1 MQKNQKNADFITKN
15 LSLLYI
21 EDEKFI
27 RENAILF
34 LEDQFKIIYEAK
46 DGVEGFEIY
55 NTQKPDIIITD
66 ISMPRMSGLELCEKI
81 RTLDQKTPI
90 IITTAHADT
99 HYLLKAIE
107 LNLIKY
113 LIKPIE
119 EDQLLEA
126 INICCEKLSLNNSNI
141 VQLTLDFTFD
151 TFNKTLFNKNILI
164 KLTKSELLLLD
175 ILIKKIDHIVSY
187 EEIEYFIW
195 YDKVMSS
202 DALKSVV
209 RSVRNKI
216 DKSII
221 ENFSKQGYKI
231 KIYKGD

>member
-1 MQKNQKNADFITKN
+1 MGKKQKNVEFITKN

-34 LEDQFKIIYEAK
+34 LEDQFKIVYEAQ
-46 DGVEGFEIY
+46 DGVEGLEMY
-55 NTQKPDIIITD
+55 NTKKPDIIITD
-66 ISMPRMSGLELCEKI
+66 ISMPRMSGLKLCEKI
-81 RTLDQKTPI
+81 RTIDQKIPI

-99 HYLLKAIE
+99 EYLLKAIE
-107 LNLIKY
+107 LNLVKY

-119 EDQLLEA
+119 EDHLLEA
-126 INICCEKLSLNNSNI
+126 ITLCCEKLFSNNSNI
-141 VQLTLDFTFD
+141 VRITPRYTFD
-151 TFNKTLFNKNILI
+151 TFNKTLFHDSVLI
-164 KLTKSELLLLD
+164 KLTKNELLLLD
-175 ILIKKIDHIVSY
+175 ILIKNQNRIVSY

-195 YDKVMSS
+195 YDKIMSS

-216 DKSII
+216 SKSII
-221 ENFSKQGYKI
+221 ENFSRQGYKI
-231 KIYKGD
+231 KIYEGD

>member
-1 MQKNQKNADFITKN
+1 MQKNQKNIEFQTKN

-27 RENAILF
+27 RENAVLF
-34 LEDQFKIIYEAK
+34 LEDQFKIIYEAEDAIK
-46 DGVEGFEIY
+46 GFEIY

-66 ISMPRMSGLELCEKI
+66 ISMPCMSGLELCEKI
-81 RTLDQKTPI
+81 RLIDQKTPI

-99 HYLLKAIE
+99 HYLLKAVE
-107 LNLIKY
+107 LNLVKY

-119 EDQLLEA
+119 EDQLQEA
-126 INICCEKLSLNNSNI
+126 ISLCCEKLSSNNSNI
-141 VQLTLDFTFD
+141 VKIIGEYSFD
-151 TFNKTLFNKNILI
+151 TFNKALFNNDALI
-164 KLTKSELLLLD
+164 KLTKNELLLLD
-175 ILIKKIDHIVSY
+175 ILIKNKHRIVSY

-209 RSVRNKI
+209 RSVRSKI
-216 DKSII
+216 DKSVI

-231 KIYKGD
+231 KIHEVD

>member
-1 MQKNQKNADFITKN
+1 MQKNKKNQPKK

-34 LEDQFKIIYEAK
+34 LEDQFQTIYEAK
-46 DGVEGFEIY
+46 DGIEGINIY
-55 NTQKPDIIITD
+55 HAQKPDIIITD
-66 ISMPRMSGLELCEKI
+66 ISMPRMDGLELCEKI
-81 RTLDQKTPI
+81 RIRDQKTPI
-90 IITTAHADT
+90 IITTAHADIE
-99 HYLLKAIE
+99 YLLKAIE
-107 LNLIKY
+107 LNLVKY

-126 INICCEKLSLNNSNI
+126 IELCCEKLSSNNSNI
-141 VQLTLDFTFD
+141 LKITENYTFD
-151 TFNKTLFNKNILI
+151 TFNKTLFFNQILI
-164 KLTKSELLLLD
+164 KLTKNELLLLD
-175 ILIKKIDHIVSY
+175 ILTKNRDRIVSY

-195 YDKVMSS
+195 YDKIMSS

-209 RSVRNKI
+209 RSLRNKI

-231 KIYKGD
+231 KLHEGY